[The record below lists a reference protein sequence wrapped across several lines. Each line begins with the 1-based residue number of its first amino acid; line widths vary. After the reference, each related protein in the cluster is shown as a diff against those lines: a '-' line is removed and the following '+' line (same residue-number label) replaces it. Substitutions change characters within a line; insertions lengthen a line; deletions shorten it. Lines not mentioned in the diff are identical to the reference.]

1 MNQNPLNLSRAR
13 LARLYFIL
21 FGIARSRGEIKM
33 EVGEASILAPS
44 VPASYAT
51 VARIGLGGTPP
62 NMILCRW
69 YNYTFFA
76 SL

>member
-1 MNQNPLNLSRAR
+1 
-13 LARLYFIL
+13 
-21 FGIARSRGEIKM
+21 M

>member
-1 MNQNPLNLSRAR
+1 
-13 LARLYFIL
+13 
-21 FGIARSRGEIKM
+21 M
-33 EVGEASILAPS
+33 EAGEASLLAPS

-76 SL
+76 TCDLNCYNLVLPAPPSISTS